1 MKSGLD
7 MNLVFSSKRLCDR
20 ASSIMNSKPLPAGF
34 ACTHFLGLIQTPF
47 AFLLRRTQFRAR
59 VIGLLAGLRRI
70 GIALALWFS
79 LAAVDAADL
88 QAPGV
93 LSVVPP
99 QGGSLSALSQVRI
112 TFDEAVTGVEANAL
126 LINGHPASSVSGL
139 SNQWTFLFSQPF
151 PGTVSIQFAQDHA
164 ISDLSGNRLDG
175 AAPSSSW
182 SYVLIDTVA
191 PTVTSVTPSPGAVVS
206 ELTSVTLWFSEPVSG
221 VDAGDLLINGQPA
234 TSVQG
239 SDLGPYV
246 FQMPKAGDGPIALSW
261 NPAHGIQDLAAI
273 PNPFAGSGWTYSK
286 VPAAASGDLILTE
299 ILAEN
304 QNGLRD
310 EDGDNEDWIE
320 LWNRGA
326 TEVNLLGWSLSDDA
340 SNPSLWTFPD
350 VTLPSGGYLVV
361 FASGKD
367 RRAVGGGARL
377 HANFR
382 LSGAGETVSLF
393 DASSPRRRRDSLTF
407 PEQRTDISYGRRGDG
422 LTYFAQPT
430 PGAAN
435 GQGTV
440 FNGMVAAPVAS
451 VKSGFFRDPLT
462 VYLSSDTFGAQIF
475 YTLDGSAPTAQ
486 SPRYSKPLSLVGTAK
501 RAVVTLRAV
510 ALRDGMLPSSVTT
523 HTYLYPEQIL
533 SQPAAPA
540 GFPTTWVTLNN
551 PEASASTT
559 ADYEMD
565 QKVVTNK
572 NNREL
577 ILKGLASLPTV
588 SIVTAT
594 PLLFGNNGVYSRR
607 NDTNQQPVH
616 IEMILPD
623 GQIAFRQDCGL
634 EIQGGSSTTDA
645 GSDWKSK
652 NLSMRLLFRGDFGP
666 GKLAYPLYDGSTVEE
681 FDTLVLDAE
690 LNMVWNHMTDADQ
703 RNRGQYAR
711 EQFLNDMMQGTGI
724 LAPRGRYVHLY
735 LNGLYWGMKNLHER
749 PDSSWA
755 SHYMGGDPSEY
766 DVFKHE
772 GTSTGLQEG
781 TMASYNTLLN
791 VARSGLAKNTAYEA
805 LQQHLDMDWF
815 IDYMLVN
822 FYGGNTDWDNHNW
835 YAVRRRTPGAPGW
848 RFVSWDAEHV
858 LKDANED
865 RTSINNSAAPSEI
878 FQALRGN
885 AEFRLRFADHVHRH
899 FFNGGI
905 FYVDRTNRNWNPAH
919 PEWNRPAAAYMKV
932 IQQIDPAIVAESA
945 RWGDVARPG
954 QAYTRDVE
962 WMRELQSL
970 LFITNSPGNTVN
982 YFPTRSSNVL
992 SSFRVAKLY
1001 PTVEAPTFSQH
1012 GGQVP
1017 AGFAVSMSAPAG
1029 VIVYTTNGADP
1040 RVYGAGT
1047 VAPSAATYLVGKPV
1061 VLNATQT
1068 LKARTLLNGTNWSA
1082 LNEATFTVAE
1092 LGSKLRFSEIHYN
1105 PPGGDAY
1112 EFVELQNF
1120 GSSEV
1125 DLSLAT
1131 VEGIGFAF
1139 GPGASLSPGGS
1150 LVLIPGV
1157 NTNAWRA
1164 RYPGVPV
1171 AGVYPGTLSNGG
1183 ERLVLRDRRG
1193 VLLTSVDYSDSGI
1206 WPRSADGAGRSLELV
1221 NPWGDP
1227 DDASNWRASL
1237 TVNGSPG
1244 LPSAEGPKPAVLLNE
1259 IRAADDA
1266 GNPDFV
1272 EIVNAGGATVDL
1284 AGWSLSNGG
1293 GKKPFVFGPG
1303 TFLEAGKYLVI
1314 LCDTNQGAGLHSG
1327 FGLDRDGDD
1336 VFLSDTASNRV
1347 DALVFGQQIPGYT
1360 LGRVSGAWVLTLS
1373 SPGLANSPAPA
1384 ADATSLTINEWLANA
1399 APGGED
1405 WLELYNTSASLPV
1418 ALQGIFLGNGKE
1430 LMRLGY
1436 PAFVAPKGFVR
1447 LWADE
1452 QSGPSHLDF
1461 KLAASGGSVLLYDA
1475 AGRVLETD
1483 GYAATAPGVSVGRL
1497 PDGGA
1502 SPFVAFPGSASPGSA
1517 NYLVGATGPVITEIM
1532 AWNRAAVP
1540 GPSGNFP
1547 DWVEIW
1553 NPYATNLVLEGYRF
1567 VREEGSASFAIPA
1580 GSTLAP
1586 GAYQILWC
1594 DDSKPATTSA
1604 GPVWNTGFAL
1614 PAAGAT
1620 VALLDAQDRVVS
1632 SVEFGSQVADRSIGL
1647 NGQSWTLLS
1656 APTPGLGNAA
1666 AVALGSVASVR
1677 INEWMAVPESGDDWV
1692 ELYNGDAAPVMLTGI
1707 WITDDPSS
1715 TGIRK
1720 TQMGPLSF
1728 VDAGGFVTFIADGHP
1743 SKGPGHLK
1751 FQLDSDGGVLRLYTS
1766 ELQSLDS
1773 VSFGPQTEGVSQG
1786 RFPDGGAD
1794 LVSFTQTASLGVSN
1808 WLPLPGVLIQEV
1820 LSRAAAPGGDFIELL
1835 NRGDAPIDVG
1845 GWYLSDRLYDLR
1857 RYRIPAG
1864 RSVPAHGLL
1873 VLSTADFGGSFR
1885 LDSAND
1891 GASANDEF
1899 SAGDEV
1905 ILSAAETSGALTG
1918 YRTSMSFGAAEVGH
1932 SVVRLETSLGDQWVS
1947 VAQAT
1952 PGAPNS
1958 AFKAGPI
1965 VINEIHGSAEG
1976 ANGAFDFIELQN
1988 VSSEP
1993 VSMRDPAAP
2002 QRGWKLRGGVDYNF
2016 PPSTEL
2022 APRSFALIVGFDPAL
2037 DAAALAA
2044 FRAHYALPLS
2054 VQVLGP
2060 WSGQLHLGQETLRLE
2075 KPSGVEPLPRP
2086 SAGEPVYVLVDEIR
2100 RQPLSLWPAQG
2111 SDEAQ
2116 SLQRR
2121 RTDGFGN
2128 EPLNWFADQ
2137 ATPGR
2142 ANRPDSTFTDADHDG
2157 LPDAWEASHGFN
2169 PGNASDADSDTDAD
2183 GFTAWQEYQMGTSP
2197 SDAGSKLVA
2206 PILVSS
2212 PASQTIGA
2220 GKDLTLSVGVT
2231 GTEPLRYQWWFRGLP
2246 LMGATQASLVLKDI
2260 QSDFSGEY
2268 YAVAGNAL
2276 GSVRSD
2282 VARLAVVNPPAILE
2296 QPQSLAVNPGS
2307 NVTLRVV
2314 AESDLA
2320 PITYQWRF
2328 NGVDIPG
2335 QVDSQLALGAVQLP
2349 QEGDYSVVVANAFA
2363 QTLSQTARLTVKVK
2377 PIIVIQ
2383 PTPTNQVAAVGDTVS
2398 FTVTATGSLPMSF
2411 RWRRGTANVTNITLM
2426 SGTCVFTLPNVQ
2438 TNQAGKYSV
2447 AVTNLAGAAIPA
2459 FSSNADLVVLFRP
2472 VITNQPVSRVAELG
2486 ASTSFTVGAGGSG
2499 PLSYQWLFNNA
2510 PIGGATSA
2518 TLPLNALQAS
2528 QQGTYTVVVS
2538 NQVGRALSQPATLS
2552 LRQASVVSIE
2562 LKGGGVV
2569 VDWTSAPGLSYRL
2582 QSRKDLAS
2590 GDWVDGETVAATDWV
2605 TRRTFGTPDAGQAL
2619 YYRVLLLP

>member
-1 MKSGLD
+1 
-7 MNLVFSSKRLCDR
+7 MNLMFSFERVCDT
-20 ASSIMNSKPLPAGF
+20 SPSIMNSKPLPTGF
-34 ACTHFLGLIQTPF
+34 ACTHFLGLSRTDVPPSYFPPRFRGLAPGILPF
-47 AFLLRRTQFRAR
+47 IRVTGAAFLILLTLISAR
-59 VIGLLAGLRRI
+59 
-70 GIALALWFS
+70 S
-79 LAAVDAADL
+79 ADL
-88 QAPGV
+88 QAPV
-93 LSVVPP
+93 VQSVVPA
-99 QGGSLSALSQVRI
+99 QGVSLNALSQIRI
-112 TFDEAVTGVEANAL
+112 TFDEAVTGVDASAL
-126 LINGHPASSVSGL
+126 LINGHPAVSVSGL
-139 SNQWTFLFSQPF
+139 SNQWTFVFSQPF

-164 ISDLSGNRLDG
+164 VSDLSGNRLDG
-175 AAPSSSW
+175 AAASSSW
-182 SYVLIDTVA
+182 SYLLIDTIA
-191 PTVTSVTPSPGAVVS
+191 PTVTSVFPSPGAVVS
-206 ELTSVTLWFSEPVSG
+206 ELSSVTVWFSEPVTG
-221 VDAGDLLINGQPA
+221 VDAADLLVNGQPA
-234 TSVQG
+234 SSVQG

-246 FQMPKAGDGPIALSW
+246 FAVPAVGEGAVALSW
-261 NPAHGIQDLAAI
+261 KPSHAIQDLAAN
-273 PNPFAGSGWTYSK
+273 PNAFSGAGWSYSR
-286 VPAAASGDLILTE
+286 VSAANSGDVVITE

-310 EDGDNEDWIE
+310 ENGDNEDWIE

-326 TEVNLLGWSLSDDA
+326 TDVNLLGWSLSDDA

-350 VTLPSGGYLVV
+350 LTLPSGGYLVV

-367 RRAVGGGARL
+367 RRATGNGVRL
-377 HANFR
+377 HTNFR
-382 LSGAGETVSLF
+382 LGGAGETVSLF
-393 DASSPRRRRDSLTF
+393 DSSSPQHRRDSLSF
-407 PEQRTDISYGRRGDG
+407 PEQRTDISYGRRDDV
-422 LTYFAQPT
+422 LTYFSQPT
-430 PGAAN
+430 PGVAN
-435 GQGTV
+435 GQGTA
-440 FNGMVAAPVAS
+440 FNGMAVAPVAS
-451 VKSGFFRDPLT
+451 VKSGFFKDPLT

-475 YTLDGSAPTAQ
+475 YTLDGSSPTDQ
-486 SPRYSKPLSLVGTAK
+486 SLRYSKPLSVVGTAK

-510 ALRDGMLPSSVTT
+510 AIRDGMLPSSVTT
-523 HTYLYPEQIL
+523 HTYLYPEQVL

-540 GFPTTWVTLNN
+540 GFPTNWVTLNN

-577 ILKGLASLPTV
+577 ILQGLASLPTV

-666 GKLAYPLYDGSTVEE
+666 GKLAYPLYEGSTVEE

-749 PDSSWA
+749 ADSSWA
-755 SHYMGGDPSEY
+755 SHYMGGDSSEY

-772 GTSTGLQEG
+772 GTATGLQEG
-781 TMASYNTLLN
+781 TMASYNTMLG
-791 VARSGLAKNTAYEA
+791 VARSGVSKNTAYEA

-835 YAVRRRTPGAPGW
+835 YAVHRRTPGAPGW

-865 RTSINNSAAPSEI
+865 RTSINNTAAPSEI

-992 SSFRVAKLY
+992 STFRVAKLY
-1001 PTVEAPTFSQH
+1001 PTVEAPTFSRH

-1017 AGFAVSMSAPAG
+1017 AGFTVSMSAPTG
-1029 VIVYTTNGADP
+1029 VVVYTINGADP

-1047 VAPSAATYLVGKPV
+1047 VAPSAATYVAGNPV
-1061 VLNATQT
+1061 VLNQT
-1068 LKARTLLNGTNWSA
+1068 LVLKARTLLNGTNWSA
-1082 LNEATFTVAE
+1082 LNEAAFTVAD
-1092 LGSKLRFSEIHYN
+1092 LGSKVRFSEIHYN

-1120 GSSEV
+1120 GSSDV

-1131 VEGIGFAF
+1131 VEGIGYAF
-1139 GPGASLSPGGS
+1139 GPGISLSPGAT

-1171 AGVYPGTLSNGG
+1171 AGVYPGLLSNGG
-1183 ERLVLRDRRG
+1183 EHLVLRDRQG
-1193 VLLTSVDYSDSGI
+1193 HMLASVDYSDSGI

-1221 NPWGDP
+1221 NPSGDP

-1237 TVNGSPG
+1237 SINGSPG
-1244 LPSAEGPKPAVLLNE
+1244 LPSAEGPKPSILFNE
-1259 IRAADDA
+1259 VRAADDSTH
-1266 GNPDFV
+1266 PDFV
-1272 EIVNAGGATVDL
+1272 EIVNAGAETVNL
-1284 AGWSLSNGG
+1284 AGWTLANGA
-1293 GKKPFVFGPG
+1293 GKKPFVFVAG
-1303 TFLEAGKYLVI
+1303 TVLNAGSYLVI

-1336 VFLSDTASNRV
+1336 LYLSDAASNRV
-1347 DALVFGQQIPGYT
+1347 DAVVFGQQIPGYT
-1360 LGRVSGAWVLTLS
+1360 LGRVDGNWVLTQP
-1373 SPGLANSPAPA
+1373 SPGAVNVAA
-1384 ADATSLTINEWLANA
+1384 AVADAGALSMNEWLANA

-1405 WLELYNTSASLPV
+1405 WLEFYNTSATLPAAV
-1418 ALQGIFLGNGKE
+1418 QGLFVGNGVE
-1430 LMRLGY
+1430 VMRLGY
-1436 PAFVAPKGFVR
+1436 PAFLSPGGFLR

-1452 QSGPSHLDF
+1452 QSGPAHLDF
-1461 KLAASGGSVLLYDA
+1461 RLAAAGGSIVLYDP
-1475 AGRVLETD
+1475 AGKVLEND
-1483 GYAATAPGVSVGRL
+1483 AYAAMAPGVSVGRL
-1497 PDGGA
+1497 PDGA
-1502 SPFVAFPGSASPGSA
+1502 PSPFVAFPGSASPGSA
-1517 NYLVGATGPVITEIM
+1517 NYLVSATGPVLTELM
-1532 AWNRAAVP
+1532 AWNRGSVS
-1540 GPSGNFP
+1540 GPSSNYP

-1553 NPYATNLVLEGYRF
+1553 NPYGTNLVLDGYQLVLDNGAR
-1567 VREEGSASFAIPA
+1567 AFAVPA
-1580 GSTLAP
+1580 GTTLAA
-1586 GAYQILWC
+1586 GAYQVLWC
-1594 DDSKPATTSA
+1594 DDTRPATVTT
-1604 GPVWNTGFAL
+1604 GPVLNTGFAL
-1614 PAAGAT
+1614 PASGAT
-1620 VALLDAQDRVVS
+1620 VALIDAQNRVVS
-1632 SVEFGSQVADRSIGL
+1632 SVEFGAQVADRSIGL
-1647 NGQSWTLLS
+1647 SGQAWTLLTV
-1656 APTPGLGNAA
+1656 PTPGLANAPG
-1666 AVALGSVASVR
+1666 AVLGSVSAIR
-1677 INEWMAVPESGDDWV
+1677 LNEWMAVPESGDDWV
-1692 ELYNGDAAPVMLTGI
+1692 ELYNSDSAAVMLTGV

-1720 TQMGPLSF
+1720 TQFGPLSF
-1728 VDAGGFVTFIADGHP
+1728 VDAGGFVKLLADGHP
-1743 SKGPGHLK
+1743 SQGPGHLK
-1751 FQLDSDGGVLRLYTS
+1751 FQLDQDGGMLRLYTAG
-1766 ELQSLDS
+1766 LQPLDT
-1773 VSFGPQTEGVSQG
+1773 VSFGPQVEGVSQG
-1786 RFPDGGAD
+1786 RFPDGGSD
-1794 LVSFTQTASLGVSN
+1794 VVSFTQTPSPGFSN
-1808 WLPLPGVLIQEV
+1808 WLPLSGVVIQEV
-1820 LSRAAAPGGDFIELL
+1820 MARAAAPAGDFVELL
-1835 NRGDAPIDVG
+1835 NLGDAPVDIG
-1845 GWYLSDRLYDLR
+1845 GWYLSDRSHELR
-1857 RYRIPAG
+1857 RYKIPAG
-1864 RSVPAHGLL
+1864 RTVPAHGLL
-1873 VLSTADFGGSFR
+1873 VLGAQDFGGSFK

-1891 GASANDEF
+1891 VASANDEF
-1899 SAGDEV
+1899 SSGDEV
-1905 ILSAAETSGALTG
+1905 ILSAADGAGVLTG
-1918 YRTSMSFGAAEVGH
+1918 YRAAMDFGASEIDH
-1932 SVVRLETSLGDQWVS
+1932 SVVRLETSLGEQWAS
-1947 VAQAT
+1947 VPQAT
-1952 PGAPNS
+1952 PGASNK
-1958 AFKAGPI
+1958 AFKAGPV

-1976 ANGAFDFIELQN
+1976 ENGAFDFVEIQN
-1988 VSSEP
+1988 VSSES
-1993 VSMRDPAAP
+1993 VALRDPAAP
-2002 QRGWKLRGGVDYNF
+2002 QRGWHLRGGVDFNIA
-2016 PPSTEL
+2016 PSVEL
-2022 APRSFALIVGFDPAL
+2022 APRAFALIVGFDPAL
-2037 DAAALAA
+2037 DPAALAA
-2044 FRAHYALPLS
+2044 FRSHYALPS
-2054 VQVLGP
+2054 GVAVLGP
-2060 WSGQLHLGQETLRLE
+2060 WSGQLHLGQEILRLE

-2086 SAGEPVYVLVDEIR
+2086 SAGDPVYVWVDEVR
-2100 RQPLSLWPAQG
+2100 RELISIWPAQG
-2111 SDEAQ
+2111 SDAAQ

-2121 RTDGFGN
+2121 RPDGFGN
-2128 EPLNWFADQ
+2128 ETLNWFAAP

-2142 ANRPDSTFTDADHDG
+2142 ANRADSSFTDADHDG
-2157 LPDAWEASHGFN
+2157 LPDAWEATHGFN
-2169 PGNASDADSDTDAD
+2169 PGNAADADSDTDGD

-2197 SDAGSKLVA
+2197 SDAASTLVA
-2206 PILVSS
+2206 PKLVSS
-2212 PASQTIGA
+2212 PASQSIGS
-2220 GKDLTLSVGVT
+2220 GKTLTLSVGVS
-2231 GTEPLRYQWWFRGLP
+2231 GSEPLQYQWWFRGLP
-2246 LMGATQASLVLKDI
+2246 LVGATQASLVLKDV
-2260 QSDFSGEY
+2260 QSDFGGDY
-2268 YAVAGNAL
+2268 FVVAGNAA

-2282 VARLAVVNPPAILE
+2282 MARLTVVNPPGIFE
-2296 QPQSLAVNPGS
+2296 QPQALIVNPGS

-2335 QVDSQLALGAVQLP
+2335 QMDSQLALGAVQLP
-2349 QEGDYSVVVANAFA
+2349 QEGDYSVLVANPLA

-2377 PIIVIQ
+2377 PIIVVQ
-2383 PTPTNQVAAVGDTVS
+2383 PTPTNQVAAVGDSVS

-2411 RWRRGTANVTNITLM
+2411 RWRRGTVNVTNITLM

-2447 AVTNLAGAAIPA
+2447 AITNLAGATSPA

-2486 ASTSFTVGAGGSG
+2486 ANSSFSVGAGGSA
-2499 PLSYQWLFNNA
+2499 PLSYQWLFNNE
-2510 PIGGATSA
+2510 PITGATASS
-2518 TLPLNALQAS
+2518 LPLNALQSS

-2538 NQVGRALSQPATLS
+2538 NQVGRVLSQPATLS
-2552 LRQASVVSIE
+2552 LRMASVVSIE
-2562 LKGGGVV
+2562 LKGGEVAV
-2569 VDWTSAPGLSYRL
+2569 TWTSAPGLSYRL

-2590 GDWVDGETVAATDWV
+2590 GDWIDGETVAASDWT
-2605 TRRTFGTPDAGQAL
+2605 TRRTFASPSGGQAL